1 MEQVKEKTDCK
12 EMVSINTEKQEKT
25 KRIKYIDIARGIA
38 ILSVI
43 IGHVCSN
50 KNGWVRAM
58 LYSFHLI
65 YHSKWYVLSRKKLW
79 KNYKK
84 YTFKIDITL
93 CNMCIGCRPI
103 RMH

>member
-58 LYSFHLI
+58 LYSFHLPLFI
-65 YHSKWYVLSRKKLW
+65 IVSGMFYREKSFGKL
-79 KNYKK
+79 
-84 YTFKIDITL
+84 
-93 CNMCIGCRPI
+93 
-103 RMH
+103 